1 MTDTDTLWGEVKS
14 EISRQIKK
22 PAFETWFAPSSGKVT
37 EDCTF
42 IVEAPNE
49 FAKEWMETRYKDM
62 IRDTVNKLS
71 GEEYKLIITA
81 AETPTSAVTIQM
93 DRQQALGYMLLA
105 CRDMGLSSEQVK
117 QLYSSMKGQFD
128 IKTAVEAEVEGV
140 DWFRSIT
147 EVTGNN

>member
-49 FAKEWMETRYKDM
+49 FAKEWSMRK
-62 IRDTVNKLS
+62 IV
-71 GEEYKLIITA
+71 
-81 AETPTSAVTIQM
+81 
-93 DRQQALGYMLLA
+93 LG
-105 CRDMGLSSEQVK
+105 
-117 QLYSSMKGQFD
+117 
-128 IKTAVEAEVEGV
+128 
-140 DWFRSIT
+140 
-147 EVTGNN
+147 GNYTKS

>member
-1 MTDTDTLWGEVKS
+1 
-14 EISRQIKK
+14 
-22 PAFETWFAPSSGKVT
+22 
-37 EDCTF
+37 
-42 IVEAPNE
+42 
-49 FAKEWMETRYKDM
+49 METRYKDM